1 MFAIMSPP
9 GSPGPFVSPTAKSL
23 FVFPSA
29 NGILGRS
36 HGHNTVCC
44 LGVRNE
50 PGPYLAGLALRLFLA
65 GATTG
70 AWAAEGERP
79 RRVLMVHSF
88 GSSAPPFTTH
98 STAFESTLKRELG
111 TAVDLD
117 EVSLDMARYAQPDM
131 EEAFA
136 EFLGKRMSEWQP
148 DLVVPIGS
156 PAGKFVAKFRDKLFP
171 QTPVIYSGM
180 DRRTLP
186 ADAFAKN
193 ATFVGENF
201 DLKGLVADMLQ
212 LDPETN
218 HVVVILGATS
228 LERYWTAAFQEAFE
242 PFTGRVKFTYVNDLS
257 FDQML
262 DLVSKLPPHSFVLLG
277 LFMRDASGVTYN
289 EADALVRLH
298 AVSQAPISGLY
309 QHQMGLG
316 IVGGRL
322 YQGELE
328 GVGVGRV
335 AARILRGEQA
345 SSFPPLFIGTRPPT
359 YDWRTDALGDQ
370 RKPAAAGECRDVP
383 PA

>member
-1 MFAIMSPP
+1 MVTLLPVAWAYI
-9 GSPGPFVSPTAKSL
+9 TSL
-23 FVFPSA
+23 DRTLLVLLCA
-29 NGILGRS
+29 
-36 HGHNTVCC
+36 
-44 LGVRNE
+44 
-50 PGPYLAGLALRLFLA
+50 LALA

-70 AWAAEGERP
+70 AWGAEGERP

-111 TAVDLD
+111 TSVDLD

-131 EEAFA
+131 EEAFT
-136 EFLGKRMSEWQP
+136 EFLGKRMSERQP

-171 QTPVIYSGM
+171 QTPVIYTGM

-186 ADAFAKN
+186 ADAFANN

-201 DLKGLVADMLQ
+201 DLKGLVEDMLQ
-212 LDPETN
+212 LDPEMN
-218 HVVVILGATS
+218 HVVVILGATT
-228 LERYWTAAFQEAFE
+228 LERYWTAAFQQAFE
-242 PFTGRVKFTYVNDLS
+242 PFAGRVKFTYVNDLS

-289 EADALVRLH
+289 EDDALLRLH

-309 QHQMGLG
+309 QHQMGLR
-316 IVGGRL
+316 IVGGAAVPGRA
-322 YQGELE
+322 GGG
-328 GVGVGRV
+328 GVG
-335 AARILRGEQA
+335 ARGGANLARRAGLE
-345 SSFPPLFIGTRPPT
+345 FPSAVYRDSPADVRLA
-359 YDWRTDALGDQ
+359 RTDALGDQ
-370 RKPAAAGECRDVP
+370 RKPAAARERRAVP
-383 PA
+383 